1 MTTLIYLQNETQLPL
16 YYLRLDLFLPKNFL
30 MRSNG
35 VGRFN

>member
-1 MTTLIYLQNETQLPL
+1 MTTFIHSQNEIKLPL